1 MMLFFFFKQKTAYE
15 MRISDWSSDVC
26 SSDLPDSIAGRMGG
40 QVISIDFGDVE
51 YPVATSAVT
60 AGWAATETGN
70 VAGPTAFATT
80 DRAMVPNQNLG
91 IQMKLTRRA
100 LKQSGAGLEAA
111 IRRDMASTIA
121 AALDN
126 AAFNSAGSSGEPEG
140 VLTNST
146 YNITSTPAPATW
158 AGFRS
163 ARPRITSANAVRSPS
178 A

>member
-1 MMLFFFFKQKTAYE
+1 
-15 MRISDWSSDVC
+15 
-26 SSDLPDSIAGRMGG
+26 MGG
-40 QVISIDFGDVE
+40 QVISIDVGDVE

-111 IRRDMASTIA
+111 IRRDMASTLA
-121 AALDN
+121 AELDR
-126 AAFNSAGSSGEPEG
+126 SDGRRVGQGCGRSCRIWGEPC
-140 VLTNST
+140 T
-146 YNITSTPAPATW
+146 
-158 AGFRS
+158 
-163 ARPRITSANAVRSPS
+163 
-178 A
+178 

>member
-1 MMLFFFFKQKTAYE
+1 M
-15 MRISDWSSDVC
+15 SSRRRHRRGALLTGVQTC
-26 SSDLPDSIAGRMGG
+26 ALPIC
-40 QVISIDFGDVE
+40 SIDCGDVE

-111 IRRDMASTIA
+111 DRKSTR
-121 AALDN
+121 L
-126 AAFNSAGSSGEPEG
+126 NSSH
-140 VLTNST
+140 
-146 YNITSTPAPATW
+146 
-158 AGFRS
+158 
-163 ARPRITSANAVRSPS
+163 
-178 A
+178 